1 MKIYTI
7 TCHDVYNAGASL
19 QAYALMTYLESLG
32 HDVEIIDYKPDYLSG
47 HYKFFSVANPK
58 YNKNFILK
66 FAYLTL
72 KFPSRLK
79 NYCGKRK
86 RLFDSFKRD
95 WLHCTPKRYI
105 SNDDLKQNLPVADIY
120 IAGSDQIWNTAFP
133 NGKDPAFYLDFAP
146 AKSIKASYA
155 ASFATSDIPHDLKNK
170 IKCFIERLDFV
181 SVREKSAV
189 KIVNDLGLENVFHVC
204 DPVLLL
210 SRNQWEDIL
219 KKSKF
224 KKPKEKYILVYD
236 FDDNSLVKTLAKAI
250 ANKNN
255 LKIYSVFKCNYA
267 DKICYKQGPFEFLNY
282 IRYAEFVISN
292 SFHATVFSEIFAKD
306 YYVVKRNEELNS
318 RIYDFLSMIGANNRI
333 IDSIESM
340 EETKS
345 NVEYKQCK
353 YEISLIVKR
362 SKEFINE
369 VLLRGENLND

>member
-120 IAGSDQIWNTAFP
+120 IAGSDQIWNTVFP

-155 ASFATSDIPHDLKNK
+155 ASFATNR
-170 IKCFIERLDFV
+170 IEDNLSQMIRNWLSKLDYI
-181 SVREKSAV
+181 SVRESTG
-189 KIVNDLGLENVFHVC
+189 ISILHELGIDICEQVL
-204 DPVLLL
+204 DPVFLIEKKYWSNLTKSL
-210 SRNQWEDIL
+210 SQGT
-219 KKSKF
+219 K
-224 KKPKEKYILVYD
+224 KKPYILVYD
-236 FDDNSLVKTLAKAI
+236 FDNSERIADFVKII
-250 ANKNN
+250 AEKNN
-255 LKIYSVFKCNYA
+255 YDVISVLPNSYFKNVFN
-267 DKICYKQGPFEFLNY
+267 KTGPISFLSLIEN
-282 IRYAEFVISN
+282 ANVVVSN
-292 SFHATVFSEIFAKD
+292 SFHATAFSLIFEKEFWVFNRSEGINTRMKD
-306 YYVVKRNEELNS
+306 LITLLNLED
-318 RIYDFLSMIGANNRI
+318 RL
-333 IDSIESM
+333 EP
-340 EETKS
+340 KS
-345 NVEYKQCK
+345 YKEK
-353 YEISLIVKR
+353 INYEIVRGKLNKSIIS
-362 SKEFINE
+362 SKNYISR
-369 VLLRGENLND
+369 VLTEGYTI